1 MSRSDLLP
9 AYTCGSYHRRGRAGC
24 ASHHICADKLDELLK
39 IYVRKVMDHSVDM
52 LRRLDEDLASEQ
64 EDVAETEQS
73 ADELEEELQKK
84 IEGLRHQ
91 IEMLSDKRNT
101 IIQVNRVARTAIEV
115 FRNVLEKEPLER
127 NDLELIIQQILV
139 YEDHLEIKLQSDIDA
154 ILRAGGQENAVNF
167 RSGIVDISK
176 TRLVQGA
183 NRRPDKVYD
192 VNVINDGD
200 PSQITLAWWET
211 FCFAM
216 GGLGKRQ
223 GWD

>member
-1 MSRSDLLP
+1 
-9 AYTCGSYHRRGRAGC
+9 
-24 ASHHICADKLDELLK
+24 
-39 IYVRKVMDHSVDM
+39 
-52 LRRLDEDLASEQ
+52 
-64 EDVAETEQS
+64 
-73 ADELEEELQKK
+73 
-84 IEGLRHQ
+84 
-91 IEMLSDKRNT
+91 MLSDKRNT

-154 ILRAGGQENAVNF
+154 ILRAGEQENAVNF

-192 VNVINDGD
+192 VNVINDGG

-211 FCFAM
+211 FCFVM

>member
-1 MSRSDLLP
+1 
-9 AYTCGSYHRRGRAGC
+9 
-24 ASHHICADKLDELLK
+24 
-39 IYVRKVMDHSVDM
+39 
-52 LRRLDEDLASEQ
+52 
-64 EDVAETEQS
+64 
-73 ADELEEELQKK
+73 
-84 IEGLRHQ
+84 
-91 IEMLSDKRNT
+91 MLSDKRNT

-167 RSGIVDISK
+167 RSGIDLSK
-176 TRLVQGA
+176 TRVT
-183 NRRPDKVYD
+183 
-192 VNVINDGD
+192 
-200 PSQITLAWWET
+200 SQITLTSWET
-211 FCFAM
+211 FCFVM